1 METLLTVVIPAYNA
15 EKYIK
20 YTLDSLCDECT
31 NKRLV
36 LEKPEISDM
45 EKGETEPD
53 ARYQKNGQS
62 CLEVLVVGG
71 ARPVSKG
78 RRCRRLGR
86 AAGIFKFIR
95 CIGTYQR

>member
-45 EKGETEPD
+45 EKG
-53 ARYQKNGQS
+53 
-62 CLEVLVVGG
+62 
-71 ARPVSKG
+71 VSHS
-78 RRCRRLGR
+78 
-86 AAGIFKFIR
+86 
-95 CIGTYQR
+95 